1 MKNIVIFA
9 SGGGS
14 NAGQIMQY
22 FSNHQQIKVVAV
34 LTNNPQAGV
43 LQKALQYGIPGV
55 VFTKEQLVNGEVLAR
70 VQQFSPDVIV
80 LAGFLLKFP
89 AGIIAAYPDKV
100 INIHPALLPKYG
112 GKGMYGINVH
122 GAVLE
127 NKEKES
133 GITIHYVNDNYD
145 EGNIIFQQ
153 SVAVDDCSTPE
164 EIAARVLELEH
175 RYYPEII
182 EQILNNDF

>member
-1 MKNIVIFA
+1 MKNIVLFS

-22 FSNHQQIKVVAV
+22 FSSGNSIRVVA
-34 LTNNPQAGV
+34 LFTNNPDAGAIG
-43 LQKALQYGIPGV
+43 KALQYNVSAI
-55 VFTKEQLVNGEVLAR
+55 VFTRDQLNDGTVLERLKEFNADL
-70 VQQFSPDVIV
+70 IV

-89 AGIIAAYPDKV
+89 SDIIAAYPEKV

-122 GAVLE
+122 KAVLE
-127 NKEKES
+127 NNEKES
-133 GITIHYVNDNYD
+133 GITIHFVNDNYD

-153 SVAVDDCSTPE
+153 SVTLNECATPE
-164 EIAARVLELEH
+164 DIAQKVLELEH
-175 RYYPEII
+175 RHFPEVID
-182 EQILNNDF
+182 QLLNKEF

>member
-1 MKNIVIFA
+1 MKNIVLFA

-22 FSNHQQIKVVAV
+22 FTGNSIKVVA
-34 LTNNPQAGV
+34 LFTNNPAAGAIE
-43 LQKALQYGIPGV
+43 KALEYNVPAI
-55 VFTKEQLVNGEVLAR
+55 VFTRGQLNDGTVLEQLKEFKADL
-70 VQQFSPDVIV
+70 IV

-89 AGIIAAYPDKV
+89 SDIIAAYPDKV

-122 GAVLE
+122 KAVLE
-127 NKEKES
+127 NQEKES

-153 SVAVDDCSTPE
+153 SVTLEGCTTPE
-164 EIAARVLELEH
+164 EVSIRVLELEH
-175 RYYPEII
+175 RHFPEVIDKII
-182 EQILNNDF
+182 LGQ